1 MTSKKTMRGEGP
13 KGAAV
18 MLVGQNP
25 GRQEV
30 TQGRPFVGRSGQ
42 YLNKVLQKYG
52 LERDKLYVTAVVKEA
67 TPHNRKPSAQEIKRW
82 MPFLEDE
89 IRAVQPTL
97 IVLMGRVAW
106 KTTRF
111 EGVEYLET
119 YHPSAAM
126 RFPEIRKK
134 FEKDMEILRH
144 KMKQR
149 GFKGI
154 SG

>member
-1 MTSKKTMRGEGP
+1 M
-13 KGAAV
+13 
-18 MLVGQNP
+18 
-25 GRQEV
+25 
-30 TQGRPFVGRSGQ
+30 
-42 YLNKVLQKYG
+42 NKVLQKYG

-119 YHPSAAM
+119 YHPAAAM